1 MPSQK
6 KYSFDFKKIKD
17 LYESTYKQLDSLNDI
32 LLEKEEERIN
42 SLKEKDEENIFFNF
56 INDITN
62 PNNYKI
68 EIKELKKIIKEYVPK
83 KLSKKVAISKK
94 KINNN
99 KSNKNNNLNNL
110 KNQIY
115 CLNKFKDVQTSF
127 ENTVSHVYNNQSGE
141 SIIEL
146 NKIVIK
152 LFIDKLNYF
161 KQKEVKE
168 GNNSNLESIS
178 NLKSEMADEINNNF
192 NLKKQELEDSMKRE
206 VPNEIDFTISKD
218 EPIKEDIDKLINN
231 VITNRNLEI
240 NTILKSQAKP

>member
-1 MPSQK
+1 MNTNENK
-6 KYSFDFKKIKD
+6 ALIW
-17 LYESTYKQLDSLNDI
+17 N
-32 LLEKEEERIN
+32 LLQN
-42 SLKEKDEENIFFNF
+42 NGHFNNISS
-56 INDITN
+56 D
-62 PNNYKI
+62 
-68 EIKELKKIIKEYVPK
+68 
-83 KLSKKVAISKK
+83 
-94 KINNN
+94 
-99 KSNKNNNLNNL
+99 
-110 KNQIY
+110 
-115 CLNKFKDVQTSF
+115 KFKDVQTSF

-240 NTILKSQAKP
+240 NTILKSQAKPENKKQKKNDLLNKILENQIVLLNNQQEILKLLKK